1 MDTTSIGAASVT
13 TSEHSFDRDALPGA
27 GRMAMYTYS
36 WPFDERQ
43 AEVLKEFDLGV
54 QDDREAIQIII

>member
-1 MDTTSIGAASVT
+1 MLCPVQEEWPCI
-13 TSEHSFDRDALPGA
+13 HIP
-27 GRMAMYTYS
+27 

-43 AEVLKEFDLGV
+43 AEVLKELDLGV